1 MYPNYDT
8 VTGNPQGLLYYQLG
22 TEAYDKLPAILNS
35 NFNEG
40 LTSAEIES
48 EALVNS
54 ILNDE
59 YIAADEFGGDR
70 RSLSAAGL
78 DQDFLGNN
86 LLRRSLGF
94 LSSED
99 NMDLEDFAEGTTGNT
114 KNNFLKVMRG
124 KTDEVLKGLKDKE
137 KDGDFELYSYFAPV
151 FDEESGEYRLKEV
164 VGTKEALAKV
174 ELAGTSVINSYG
186 PKKFTGNAFASFTKG
201 FADGIHGVYTS
212 ILAAGASATDLV
224 QSAKGEDTYGT
235 LNALHDYRSLEQ
247 RMDTM
252 YGSTTIKE
260 DQGAFDNLEGFGR
273 ALGNGI
279 SSTYGYAMVGVPL
292 TAALAIGGVPAGI
305 ATGIGAAAAG
315 LILNGGEAYQA
326 AKEAGLSD
334 RDSAAVMMVVGTL
347 NTVLERAFG
356 SNKLINWLV
365 RGKSGETA
373 AKAVVNMVGGDISK
387 LSNRGIR
394 NQVLNNLVNMVD
406 RVTANTG
413 FIGTAF
419 EEGAEEFMQNQIK
432 SSIEVLYDNF
442 VAPPDVEVGQGRF
455 GTELFTKESMKS
467 ALEEGA
473 IGAIIGAFGGFVHS
487 KTKEDSSIV
496 PYIASGE
503 YESLLAGMNAA
514 LQKGAITQEQYD
526 GIKQRADALK
536 NIYDT
541 DRNLFA
547 QVAQYSDKDQMEISE
562 GLLKNLRDQDEYI
575 QNTQNGEQDNYQQF
589 VNLLKNSSQ
598 IVTTKGRTAQ
608 INTADRFERELRNAG
623 RKQEADIIR
632 NSRKDAENKIDR
644 ILPKPKKF
652 NSEEERR
659 AWLQARQGIQ
669 QTVYELNADRQI
681 GRLRRT
687 KLTGELN
694 SILAANEELNN
705 AVNEHFSNERYVS
718 TLTEKYNAI
727 RNASTNE
734 ELSNAVKDAEDFI
747 RKSSVAFELN
757 NPQITNIRDYSTKR
771 FQRDFL
777 NIQEIASAKMLRDL
791 TLDKSKSKGIV
802 DALVEQEK
810 QRSALLNIQKQ
821 IEEANK
827 KTKSIKDYYD
837 SDEYKTF
844 LDATINDENASQE
857 DKNLFQRAKDGET
870 AAQIEIAE
878 RQRKQLVDEIN
889 SIPISDKAG
898 REEIRNRI
906 DDKNAEIRYLQDKK
920 RREDIEFDRQAF
932 KRDENLEKLIEEKEI
947 KDNAG
952 NAFKISYAYRSEA
965 NGLRVQVTPVKKDG
979 SAVIHD
985 IDGERLHD
993 YTIEVD
999 GKEQTLA
1006 EYLTKVDSTL
1016 QAPSGQ
1022 IDLTGNSE
1030 TEYETTTGGV
1040 GNQISSVDEDAFSNN
1055 IRLAAGEKFNR
1066 IINSPSTDV
1075 SKMPIVFTISENI
1088 DSQPGYPEQK
1098 KAKQKY
1104 LEMLNSNDPVASFEN
1119 MPDEEKQH
1127 FIKYLPIQGV
1137 ITYRGY
1143 KNIVYTFDNASKEKE
1158 LLILSLLRNDGKVEL
1173 ATGHVTRT
1181 PGYLN
1186 YQRQTSNTL
1195 TNGLGLRLNKDG
1207 RYVFPNGAP
1216 FIIGIAD
1223 ATNAVHYFNPSENSE
1238 YLLVANATGTPGA
1251 PYLIIPGEYQLTGE
1265 EGYVARLNPSKI
1277 PLDIATVIA
1286 RIFSD
1291 ISLKR
1296 IRLSDAIPDN
1306 NSYGIKPSESGYLT
1320 YGQFLNNLIYFG
1332 ENTKDS
1338 KREPDKIL
1346 YIDYSNNG
1354 VIRYG
1359 RRQEALDPNDDASIA
1374 KFADWMSK
1382 NKNFSLSRA
1391 NLNNDASIEHG
1402 FTIKSGDTTITFKT
1416 GEKYLNAIVNNN
1428 FLHTDLDIKQGLISK
1443 SYLVINKIPA
1453 TTPSTLTEDNVNTDP
1468 VQTDSKVE
1476 ELPKEIDL
1484 TASQLTTERLQSLPD
1499 GTVIVAKVPGGQKHA
1514 NTVGLIKK
1522 GNKLVTVDNKE
1533 AIYINDEN
1541 IDRKVRETL
1550 VKEYNKKIDA
1560 IVAYENDHPE
1570 SMQTAKEDGS
1580 TVTVS
1585 SIGLKIST
1593 MKFEGRGPNAAY
1605 VDDPDYYKKVKKVKL
1620 VYPAKVKPSVE
1631 SKQKPTKAKI
1641 TTVTNNGF
1649 TLSMQN
1655 PFATL
1660 EPTEEVKRLSA
1671 LYDKLLENLSKAPS
1685 KEIYISNIEMLAKN
1699 PINLGFATAD
1709 EIRELMEYVLPD
1721 GNSVYNILKNFGKVV
1736 QIKKQDNF
1744 TAPSKTTTS
1753 TKKQETAK
1761 TELTSVDQVTLE
1773 TSPFK
1778 LGPIST
1784 DPQAYAALIDRYRN
1798 EYDQLDNDGMRALLG
1813 EFNALISDVLPE
1825 YEIFMDIRKHTL
1837 RLRKRKTP
1845 ITPKA
1850 TETTEVPQE
1859 TTPAA
1864 TSSESAITV
1873 DETSVNAPMTTEELI
1888 KAAGVTPEET
1898 GMSRRKPKG
1907 KFGSFNKKSSVPMQV
1922 TDNGKRTSDLEK
1934 ELKVYR
1940 GMLNKVSGGNVKF
1953 VDHLIRIIGESGR
1966 PGWAWS
1972 IMNEDGITLYEQPAE
1987 GAIYHEAF
1995 HRVSLLL
2002 LSNENRNKLYK
2013 TARKEYSLYNRSDNE
2028 VEEFLAERFRE
2039 YVLDSNIK
2047 PKGFIG
2053 RLLSN
2058 MKNFIISFLRLNRAK
2073 VDNIDGF
2080 FKSIRDGRYKYAT
2093 VNKAALT
2100 SFNQR
2105 YANADAPLTVNGV
2118 TLHKIYNSA
2127 LLGNIVNALTSM
2139 TLDINGIQRINDLER
2154 GLSFNEVMENLI
2166 ELRDKYLSASENPA
2180 FDEITKANY
2189 KSKVE
2194 LYDEIINNFNTV
2206 FRPLIDTKL
2215 QGYNIRKI
2223 ENDLDDKD
2231 DLNSLVND
2239 EIRSAYE
2246 FSVKDNAQ
2254 ADIRVMFLTLK
2265 NSDQYDPETF
2275 LPSYVNPD
2283 IAWYNTF
2290 SAVHNAHSI
2299 DEMLEILLKKADE
2312 TSTIRQA
2319 KGESSTIN
2327 MYSELYDI
2335 LTRTDEDGNQDEML
2349 KTRFWNTF
2357 KKHRNN
2363 FLNAYFSHDV
2373 NEKNKAMDS
2382 YTIQFG
2388 DADVNK
2394 RSIRLERNW
2403 SSLFGVNGTFSDKRT
2418 LQAAIDDFKALAT
2431 KSRTRDFLRS
2441 NYTDNAMELVRI
2453 LNSIDIAVDLD
2464 TIGILLNKYYFD
2476 SNLNKA
2482 LKSLLN
2488 GVPKTGRKD
2497 PVGLAQFFGEK
2508 GILQQLVNDE
2518 IDDVAEKALDLLSTE
2533 KSTIELARAY
2543 VDANPTAE
2551 DDSVLGPDGNLV
2563 YAYSENNTITSMFEE
2578 WLKDDDFFNQL
2589 NGVTYNRSS
2598 LWLAQM
2604 KDPKVRENVHV
2615 DTMLSLI
2622 DLDDADAGR
2631 GYLDIAANED
2641 LILKFNAVLND
2652 KLPLPTLA
2660 NKRTFY
2666 FITGLKRLEVHI
2678 QNGRLNKEVIDVFV
2692 NYAINEY
2699 LTIQEAIKAKNNFLS
2714 RVGVSED
2721 RWNGMSKA
2729 EQEALMKEKNTN
2741 YKDLVENYHYVMK
2754 GGMKL
2759 IGNGYNFRYFSSLQ
2773 NKLSKP
2779 DFFDPNNQKL
2789 RNIISDALNQQVN
2802 NTIKLFI
2809 NQKIIVGNDKYDD
2822 SELIKEESNNSINT
2836 KIITRNRLL
2845 PNSIIK
2851 SKSTE
2856 RIDLAEAIA
2865 DYAINSAISTYEFE
2879 KLVSG
2884 DVAYY
2889 KGGRTY
2895 QAMLDD
2901 RVKRYSALTSTK
2913 SILREDWPKDYL
2925 DFNTHKYRTSIF
2937 SSNIVVSK
2945 VMYDE
2950 MMSKYVGTDDNH
2962 GLLWK
2967 QFEMFRQNHIGRFDG
2982 MSDEE
2987 LKQEVLKEADKR
2999 LSGYLETDQT
3009 DAQVLI
3015 SPKMF
3020 RKLAIMNGEWNQ
3032 EKEEAYNLMESD
3044 EPLTLEQELQA
3055 YTVVMQPL
3063 KYIHFGY
3070 DFLNG
3075 LQIPIYDKM
3084 SLSTVFKRVA
3094 KGRDLQKVY
3103 DFMAEND
3110 VDMVKFDTAVKSGL
3124 RQKGTFYIDGKPN
3137 EALNDIPVYEQ
3148 SFKYLGKQL
3157 VTDPHHVS
3165 RISMGT
3171 QMVKIGVAGVED
3183 EAIYDH
3189 NGTKYT
3195 GAQLISDYV
3204 NAIGR
3209 LSDIGKSRVFE
3220 EFGISEVIENGKS
3233 YLTLDKDKFVQMLK
3247 QDAISSNLP
3256 FNLIDVLKTIENN
3269 EGNKEYY
3276 IELSGIPA
3284 LAWIQSRIISM
3295 IKKETIDVN
3304 TPGGA
3309 LIQMSNFAYKDSF
3322 VEVDASKYEYKFN
3335 KELRFKDK
3343 DNRLEAIVSI
3353 NLFKDVLP
3361 KDYLIQQARKN
3372 NTTYFEEARKFILS
3386 NPDLASLSYRI
3397 PTQGMNSTL
3406 PITVVDVLPSNVGD
3420 TIVLPAELTKLTG
3433 ADFDVDKMYI
3443 ARYNYDVVGG
3453 ELVKVEFIDDVEEVT
3468 EDGEVITLS
3477 EEDYLRKVYNYNYRY
3492 FDTDF
3497 YKQAKVE
3504 IPRVLSSVV
3513 AMINR
3518 NGGFTDESLEIL
3530 RSLRQKYSMFIGQRK
3545 FDSIINDTNLEP
3557 TKRVVKLAS
3566 NFRLEDRK
3574 KTFEEFYE
3582 ENKGKTKWE
3591 LNDSR
3596 QIENKL
3602 LDIFQVILTSDN
3614 HYMDATVPLDF
3625 ATDALKSAVKV
3636 VDSFSNLNKDY
3647 ADTEP
3652 LFPLYQE
3659 SVKTQNIGAD
3669 KGIGPMALINTFRV
3683 IMQIAKLNLDRG
3695 IKLRFKRGKTEIKRN
3710 LVALLPNINNLYD
3723 KFDANGVSIMDWTS
3737 ALINAH
3743 VDAAKDSYI
3752 TRLNVNSYTYD
3763 VVGFLTSAGVGIN
3776 QFYFLPQPIL
3786 KEIADEAMRRQSS
3799 KMGIS
3804 KKERMQLDWRDG
3816 IVSKYIKQ
3824 AKLGKDFFED
3834 LDEGSLTIEWR
3845 GENYFAQ
3852 DLVLN
3857 EEWLVEQLSNHYNR
3871 TMDSNWYRN
3880 QVIIFEYFRDIQD
3893 YSKALSNLVLAS
3905 RVDTGKMGKNEAEL
3919 ILSLH
3924 SVERIM
3930 EDKHFLNVDD
3940 VYNKTFLS
3948 KKLNNSSGLLFD
3960 LLKNEML
3967 EFTTGFRNMVDLFG
3981 RLSNTYYDRNTRNI
3995 NQYMSELKFAM
4006 QAEFFNEY
4014 CKQNNISLRELFY
4027 GDNTIVDRVN
4037 KVRNQALSGT
4047 KYIDLADNMLLKM
4060 LIPSVNREG
4069 APKRF
4074 ETVLKLRD
4082 TDAKNSYTYAWRD
4095 LLEHRNK
4102 EIRDIARDL
4111 IIYSF
4116 YTSGGRG
4123 TGIYAT
4129 LDLVPYEVLGN
4140 MSYNKDGID
4149 YTYNQFLKELMLK
4162 ANLNMLDYNKYID
4175 YAFRAS
4181 MRNRDIVQEP
4191 VTRNKSYIVERQE
4204 NAEGKT
4210 IYMTVENDKYTTTD
4224 DTPVPFLQLDGDLYK
4239 LIGFKGGD
4247 PLYALTYHVNYRD
4260 RGFTINEGTDSTF
4273 INDSSDYT
4281 DLHEPFSK
4289 KFVNDEPVSLLS
4301 NTFDNTELNKVEDS
4315 DNVDTSDKNITN
4327 DGNIIQKTSEISKV
4341 GYKKGLPQKTPDI
4354 DYVFTENAEVYT
4366 YVHNLR
4372 DEYNFPN
4379 PNNPKINVSDV
4390 NGTNQAGIR
4399 TDKSGN
4405 ITPNAYGIVV
4415 KKYQQNSDGKFVA
4428 REGQFQDTN
4437 EDFEM
4442 FTRLNEDMF
4451 SKLAASSNRRIVFPS
4466 QMALGKAA
4474 LPLRFAEWLQFELQ
4488 IRFNVEST
4496 IERNIN
4502 SNYDGYG
4509 LRITD
4514 ARTTNVEFLEA
4525 SNQYGTTN
4533 AELLDELANKG
4544 KERKNECK

>member
-151 FDEESGEYRLKEV
+151 FDEETGEYRLKEV

-186 PKKFTGNAFASFTKG
+186 PKKFTGNAFASFVKG
-201 FADGIHGVYTS
+201 FADGLHGVYPS
-212 ILAAGASATDLV
+212 ILAAGASVTDLV
-224 QSAKGEDTYGT
+224 QSARGEDTYGT
-235 LNALHDYRSLEQ
+235 LNALHDYRSMEQ

-252 YGSTTIKE
+252 YGGTTVKE
-260 DQGAFDNLEGFGR
+260 DQGAFDNLESFGR
-273 ALGNGI
+273 ALGNGLGT
-279 SSTYGYAMVGVPL
+279 TYGYAIVGAPISAPL
-292 TAALAIGGVPAGI
+292 IVGGVPIGVAV
-305 ATGIGAAAAG
+305 GIGASAAG

-347 NTVLERAFG
+347 NTILERAFG

-442 VAPPDVEVGQGRF
+442 IAPPDVEVGQGKF

-473 IGAIIGAFGGFVHS
+473 IGAIVGAFGGFVHS

-526 GIKQRADALK
+526 GIKQRADDLK
-536 NIYDT
+536 HIYDT

-810 QRSALLNIQKQ
+810 QRSALLKIQEQ
-821 IEEANK
+821 IDEANRRVK
-827 KTKSIKDYYD
+827 RFKDYYD
-837 SDEYKTF
+837 SDDYKTF

-857 DKNLFQRAKDGET
+857 DKDLYQRARDGET

-878 RQRKQLVDEIN
+878 RQKKQLVNDLN
-889 SIPISDKAG
+889 ATPLSDKAG
-898 REEIRNRI
+898 RDELKTSIA
-906 DDKNAEIRYLQDKK
+906 DKDAEIQYLQDKK
-920 RREDIEFDRQAF
+920 QQEDIQYERQTF
-932 KRDENLEKLIEEKEI
+932 KPTNLKVDGEVT
-947 KDNAG
+947 DNAG
-952 NAFKISYAYRSEA
+952 NAFTVGNVERSEA
-965 NGLRVQVTPVKKDG
+965 NGFRVTLTPVNP
-979 SAVIHD
+979 SSTVSVQT
-985 IDGERLHD
+985 IDGQNLFN
-993 YTIEVD
+993 YNITVD
-999 GKEQTLA
+999 GNEQTLA
-1006 EYLTKVDSTL
+1006 EYFTKQEEIL
-1016 QAPSGQ
+1016 NNQAAQ
-1022 IDLTGNSE
+1022 IDLNDDSE
-1030 TEYETTTGGV
+1030 TEYEPTESRAQTKTPSPEGTV
-1040 GNQISSVDEDAFSNN
+1040 SDSV
-1055 IRLAAGEKFNR
+1055 RLVANEKFSK
-1066 IINSPSTDV
+1066 IINTPSTDV
-1075 SKMPIVFTISENI
+1075 SKMPIVLSISENI
-1088 DSQPGYPEQK
+1088 EEQPGYPLQK
-1098 KAKQKY
+1098 AAKKRY
-1104 LEMLNSNDPVASFEN
+1104 LDMLNSSDPIAAFDA
-1119 MPDEEKQH
+1119 MPDKEKSE
-1127 FIKYLPIQGV
+1127 FIKYLPIQGL
-1137 ITYRGY
+1137 ITYKGY
-1143 KNIVYTFDNASKEKE
+1143 KNIVYTFDNNSKQKE
-1158 LLILSLLRNDGKVEL
+1158 LLIISLLRNNGRLEL
-1173 ATGHVTRT
+1173 RPGSVTRT
-1181 PGYLN
+1181 PGYVN
-1186 YQRQTSNTL
+1186 YQRDTSNTL
-1195 TNGLGLRLNKDG
+1195 TKGLELRLNKDG

-1216 FIIGIAD
+1216 FMIGIAD
-1223 ATNAVHYFNPSENSE
+1223 ATNTIHYFNPSENSE
-1238 YLLVANATGTPGA
+1238 YLLVANANGTPGS
-1251 PYLIIPGEYQLTGE
+1251 PYLIIPSEYQLTGE
-1265 EGYVARLNPSKI
+1265 EGYTAKLNPSKI

-1291 ISLKR
+1291 ISLKK
-1296 IRLSDAIPDN
+1296 IRLTDAIPDN
-1306 NSYGIKPSESGYLT
+1306 NSYGIKPEETGYLT
-1320 YGQFLNNLIYFG
+1320 YGQLLNHLIYFG
-1332 ENTKDS
+1332 ENTINNR
-1338 KREPDKIL
+1338 REPNKAL

-1354 VIRYG
+1354 IVRYG
-1359 RRQEALDPNDDASIA
+1359 AQHEALDPNDEASIA
-1374 KFADWMSK
+1374 KFADWMGK

-1391 NLNNDASIEHG
+1391 NLNNDASVEHG

-1453 TTPSTLTEDNVNTDP
+1453 TTPSTLTEDNVNTDA
-1468 VQTDSKVE
+1468 VKTDSKTE

-1484 TASQLTTERLQSLPD
+1484 TASQLTAERLQSLPD

-1533 AIYINDEN
+1533 AVYINDEN
-1541 IDRKVRETL
+1541 VDRKVRETL

-1570 SMQTAKEDGS
+1570 SMQTSKEDGA

-1585 SIGLKIST
+1585 SMGLKIST
-1593 MKFEGRGPNAAY
+1593 MKFEGKGPNAAY

-1631 SKQKPTKAKI
+1631 SKQKPAKAKT

-1685 KEIYISNIEMLAKN
+1685 KEIYISNIETLAKN
-1699 PINLGFATAD
+1699 PVNLSFATAD

-1721 GNSVYNILKNFGKVV
+1721 GNSVYNVLKNFGKVV
-1736 QIKKQDNF
+1736 QIKKQNNF
-1744 TAPSKTTTS
+1744 TAPSKTTTA

-1837 RLRKRKTP
+1837 RLRKRKKP
-1845 ITPKA
+1845 DTPKTVET
-1850 TETTEVPQE
+1850 TETTQE
-1859 TTPAA
+1859 PTPAA
-1864 TSSESAITV
+1864 TSSESAVTV
-1873 DETSVNAPMTTEELI
+1873 TETAVNTPMTTEELI
-1888 KAAGVTPEET
+1888 RAAGVTPEET
-1898 GMSRRKPKG
+1898 GMSRRKPTG

-1934 ELKVYR
+1934 ELKIYR
-1940 GMLNKVSGGNVKF
+1940 GMLNKVSGGNIKF

-2002 LSNENRNKLYK
+2002 LSNENRSKLYK

-2039 YVLDSNIK
+2039 YILDSNIK

-2080 FKSIRDGRYKYAT
+2080 FKSIRNGRYKYTT

-2100 SFNQR
+2100 AFNQR

-2154 GLSFNEVMENLI
+2154 GLSFNGVIENLI

-2283 IAWYNTF
+2283 VAWYNTF

-2394 RSIRLERNW
+2394 RSTRLERNW

-2518 IDDVAEKALDLLSTE
+2518 IDDVADKALDLLSTE

-2729 EQEALMKEKNTN
+2729 EQEALLKEKNTN

-2773 NKLSKP
+2773 GKLSKP
-2779 DFFDPNNQKL
+2779 DFFDPNNQEL

-2950 MMSKYVGTDDNH
+2950 MMAKYVGTDENH

-3015 SPKMF
+3015 SPRMF

-3032 EKEEAYNLMESD
+3032 EKEEAYELMESD

-3256 FNLIDVLKTIENN
+3256 FNLIDVLKTVENN

-3453 ELVKVEFIDDVEEVT
+3453 ELVKVEFVDDVEEVT

-3683 IMQIAKLNLDRG
+3683 IMQIAKLNLDKG

-3834 LDEGSLTIEWR
+3834 LDKGSLTIEWR

-3948 KKLNNSSGLLFD
+3948 KKLKNSSGLLFD

-4140 MSYNKDGID
+4140 MSYNRDGID
-4149 YTYNQFLKELMLK
+4149 YTYNQFLKELMLR
-4162 ANLNMLDYNKYID
+4162 ANLNMLDYDKYID

-4210 IYMTVENDKYTTTD
+4210 IYMTVEKDKYTTTD

-4289 KFVNDEPVSLLS
+4289 KFVNDDPINLLS

-4315 DNVDTSDKNITN
+4315 DNVDNTDKDAIPATTTSLTQETVETTEQSTSDFLNVANKY
-4327 DGNIIQKTSEISKV
+4327 GNTDETLL
-4341 GYKKGLPQKTPDI
+4341 GELTKKG
-4354 DYVFTENAEVYT
+4354 
-4366 YVHNLR
+4366 
-4372 DEYNFPN
+4372 
-4379 PNNPKINVSDV
+4379 
-4390 NGTNQAGIR
+4390 
-4399 TDKSGN
+4399 
-4405 ITPNAYGIVV
+4405 
-4415 KKYQQNSDGKFVA
+4415 QQ
-4428 REGQFQDTN
+4428 
-4437 EDFEM
+4437 
-4442 FTRLNEDMF
+4442 
-4451 SKLAASSNRRIVFPS
+4451 
-4466 QMALGKAA
+4466 
-4474 LPLRFAEWLQFELQ
+4474 
-4488 IRFNVEST
+4488 
-4496 IERNIN
+4496 
-4502 SNYDGYG
+4502 
-4509 LRITD
+4509 
-4514 ARTTNVEFLEA
+4514 
-4525 SNQYGTTN
+4525 
-4533 AELLDELANKG
+4533 
-4544 KERKNECK
+4544 RKNECK

>member
-22 TEAYDKLPAILNS
+22 TEAYEKLPAVLNS

-54 ILNDE
+54 LLNDE
-59 YIAADEFGGDR
+59 YIAADELGGDR

-78 DQDFLGNN
+78 DQDFLGNS

-99 NMDLEDFAEGTTGNT
+99 NMDIEDFAEGTTGNT

-124 KTDEVLKGLKDKE
+124 RTDEVLKSLKEKE
-137 KDGDFELYSYFAPV
+137 KDGDFEVYSYFAPV

-186 PKKFTGNAFASFTKG
+186 PKKFTGNTFSSFTKG
-201 FADGIHGVYTS
+201 FADGFHGIYTS
-212 ILAAGASATDLV
+212 LLGTAAAIGDIT
-224 QSAKGEDTYGT
+224 QSISGSDTYGT
-235 LNALHDYRSLEQ
+235 LNALYDYRAMEQ
-247 RMDTM
+247 KMDTM
-252 YGSTTIKE
+252 YGNTTILE
-260 DQGAFDNLEGFGR
+260 DQGAFDNFEGFGR

-279 SSTYGYAMVGVPL
+279 ASLVGYRVAGLPL
-292 TAALAIGGVPAGI
+292 TRAASLLGGTARTSSLIGSAG
-305 ATGIGAAAAG
+305 AG

-326 AKEAGLSD
+326 AKEAGLND
-334 RDSAAVMMVVGTL
+334 RDSAAIMLVTGAL
-347 NTVLERAFG
+347 NTLVEQKLG
-356 SNKLINWLV
+356 SNVLMKWLAN
-365 RGKSGETA
+365 GKSAETA
-373 AKAVVNMVGGDISK
+373 ARAITNMVGGDISK

-413 FIGTAF
+413 FVGTAL
-419 EEGAEEFMQNQIK
+419 EEGVEEFIQNQVK

-442 VAPPDVEVGQGRF
+442 VAPADVQVGDGRF
-455 GTELFTKESMKS
+455 GTEMFTKESMKS

-487 KTKEDSSIV
+487 RTKEDSSII

-526 GIKQRADALK
+526 GVKQRADALK
-536 NIYDT
+536 QIYDT
-541 DRNLFA
+541 DKNLFA
-547 QVAQYSDKDQMEISE
+547 QVTQYADKDQMEISE
-562 GLLKNLRDQDEYI
+562 GLLKNLRNQDEYI
-575 QNTQNGEQDNYQQF
+575 QNTQNGEQDNYKQF
-589 VNLLKNSSQ
+589 VDLLKNSSQ
-598 IVTTKGRTAQ
+598 VVATNGRVAQ

-623 RKQEADIIR
+623 RNQEADIIR
-632 NSRKDAENKIDR
+632 SSRRDADSKIDR
-644 ILPKPKKF
+644 ILPRPKKF
-652 NSEEERR
+652 NSDEEKR

-669 QTVYELNADRQI
+669 QTIYELNADRQI
-681 GRLRRT
+681 GKLRRN
-687 KLTGELN
+687 KLNGELN
-694 SILAANEELNN
+694 SMLTNNDELTA
-705 AVNEHFSNERYVS
+705 AVNEQFTN
-718 TLTEKYNAI
+718 EKYIAELTNKYDAI

-734 ELSNAVKDAEDFI
+734 ELTNAVKDAENFV

-757 NPQITNIRDYSTKR
+757 NPQVIGIKDYATKR
-771 FQRDFL
+771 FQRDYL
-777 NIQEIASAKMLRDL
+777 NIQEVANAKILRDL
-791 TLDKSKSKGIV
+791 TLDKTKSKSIL
-802 DALVEQEK
+802 DNLVEQEK
-810 QRSALLNIQKQ
+810 QRSALLKIQEQ
-821 IEEANK
+821 IEEANRRVK
-827 KTKSIKDYYD
+827 RFKDYYN

-844 LDATINDENASQE
+844 LDTTINDENASQE
-857 DKNLFQRAKDGET
+857 DKALFQRAKDGET
-870 AAQIEIAE
+870 AAQIEIAK
-878 RQRKQLVDEIN
+878 RQKKQLLNDLNATPV
-889 SIPISDKAG
+889 SDRAG
-898 REEIRNRI
+898 RDELKANLA
-906 DDKNAEIRYLQDKK
+906 DKDAEIEYLQNKK
-920 RREDIEFDRQAF
+920 QQEDIEYERQAF
-932 KRDENLEKLIEEKEI
+932 KPTDLNIKEEVT
-947 KDNAG
+947 DGAG
-952 NAFKISYAYRSEA
+952 NAYTVGNVERSEA
-965 NGLRVQVTPVKKDG
+965 NGFRVTLTPVKPSDTV
-979 SAVIHD
+979 SVH
-985 IDGERLHD
+985 
-993 YTIEVD
+993 TVD
-999 GKEQTLA
+999 GQNLFNYNITVDGNEQTLA
-1006 EYLTKVDSTL
+1006 EYFTKQEEIL
-1016 QAPSGQ
+1016 NNQANQ
-1022 IDLTGNSE
+1022 IDLNGNSE
-1030 TEYETTTGGV
+1030 TEYEPTESRAQTKTPSAPKEV
-1040 GNQISSVDEDAFSNN
+1040 SDSV
-1055 IRLAAGEKFNR
+1055 RLVANEKFNK
-1066 IINSPSTDV
+1066 IINTPSTDV
-1075 SKMPIVFTISENI
+1075 SKMPIVLSISENI
-1088 DSQPGYPEQK
+1088 EEQPGYPLQK
-1098 KAKQKY
+1098 AAKKRY
-1104 LEMLNSNDPVASFEN
+1104 LDMLNSSDPIAAFDAMSDKDKSE
-1119 MPDEEKQH
+1119 
-1127 FIKYLPIQGV
+1127 FIKYLPIQGL
-1137 ITYRGY
+1137 ITYKGY
-1143 KNIVYTFDNASKEKE
+1143 KNIVYTFDNNSKQKE
-1158 LLILSLLRNDGKVEL
+1158 LLIISLLRNNGRIEL
-1173 ATGHVTRT
+1173 RPGSVTRT
-1181 PGYLN
+1181 PGYIN
-1186 YQRQTSNTL
+1186 YQPNTSNTL
-1195 TNGLGLRLNKDG
+1195 TKGLGLRLNKDG
-1207 RYVFPNGAP
+1207 RYVFPNGTP
-1216 FIIGIAD
+1216 FMIGIAD
-1223 ATNAVHYFNPSENSE
+1223 ATNAIHYFNPSENSE
-1238 YLLVANATGTPGA
+1238 YLLVANANGTPGS

-1265 EGYVARLNPSKI
+1265 EGYTAKLNPSKI
-1277 PLDIATVIA
+1277 PLDIATTIA

-1291 ISLKR
+1291 ISLKK
-1296 IRLSDAIPDN
+1296 IRLTDAIPDN
-1306 NSYGIKPSESGYLT
+1306 NSYGIKPEESGYLT
-1320 YGQFLNNLIYFG
+1320 YGQLLNHLIYFG
-1332 ENTKDS
+1332 ENTIDN
-1338 KREPDKIL
+1338 KREPNKAL

-1354 VIRYG
+1354 IVRYG
-1359 RRQEALDPNDDASIA
+1359 AQHEALDPNDESSIA
-1374 KFADWMSK
+1374 KFADWISK

-1402 FTIKSGDTTITFKT
+1402 FTIKSGNTKITFKT
-1416 GEKYLNAIVNNN
+1416 GSKYLNAIVDNN

-1443 SYLVINKIPA
+1443 SYLVINNIP
-1453 TTPSTLTEDNVNTDP
+1453 TTQPSTLTEDNVNTDA
-1468 VQTDSKVE
+1468 VKTSEESE
-1476 ELPKEIDL
+1476 ELPKELDL
-1484 TASQLTTERLQSLPD
+1484 TATQLTADRLKSLPD
-1499 GTVIVAKVPGGQKHA
+1499 GTTIVARVPGGQKHA
-1514 NTVGLIKK
+1514 NAVGLIKK
-1522 GNKLVTVDNKE
+1522 GNKLVTVDNRE
-1533 AIYINDEN
+1533 VVDINDDN
-1541 IDRKVRETL
+1541 VDRKIREIL
-1550 VKEYNKKIDA
+1550 IKEYNKKIDA
-1560 IVAYENDHPE
+1560 VVAYENDHPE
-1570 SMQTAKEDGS
+1570 AMPTEKEGKS
-1580 TVTVS
+1580 TVSVS

-1593 MKFEGRGPNAAY
+1593 KKFEGRGPNAAY

-1620 VYPAKVKPSVE
+1620 VYPTTVKPTAE
-1631 SKQKPTKAKI
+1631 SKRKPVTKPKE
-1641 TTVTNNGF
+1641 TPVTNALGVS
-1649 TLSMQN
+1649 TQN
-1655 PFATL
+1655 PFAVL
-1660 EPTEEVKRLSA
+1660 EQTDEVKRLSA
-1671 LYDKLLENLSKAPS
+1671 LYDRLLQDLVKAPS
-1685 KEIYISNIEMLAKN
+1685 KELYISNVEVLAKN
-1699 PINLGFATAD
+1699 PVNLSFATAN
-1709 EIRELMEYVLPD
+1709 EIRELMEYVFPD
-1721 GNSVYNILKNFGKVV
+1721 GVSVYNILKNYGKVV
-1736 QIKKQDNF
+1736 PVKKQNNY

-1753 TKKQETAK
+1753 TDKKPK
-1761 TELTSVDQVTLE
+1761 TELTSVDQVTVE

-1778 LGPIST
+1778 LGPVSSN
-1784 DPQAYAALIDRYRN
+1784 PQVYVQLLDRYRN
-1798 EYDQLDNDGMRALLG
+1798 EQDQMDDEDMRSLLS
-1813 EFNALISDVLPE
+1813 EFNALITDVLPE
-1825 YEIFMDIRKHTL
+1825 YEIYMDIRKHTL
-1837 RLRKRKTP
+1837 KLRKSKNKP
-1845 ITPKA
+1845 TPKSEP
-1850 TETTEVPQE
+1850 TTIVVPPVEETPSVTNVTG
-1859 TTPAA
+1859 TT
-1864 TSSESAITV
+1864 
-1873 DETSVNAPMTTEELI
+1873 VNAPMTTEELI
-1888 KAAGVTPEET
+1888 RAAGVTPEET
-1898 GMSRRKPKG
+1898 GMTRRKPKG

-1922 TDNGKRTSDLEK
+1922 TDNGKRTSDLNK
-1934 ELKVYR
+1934 ELKVFR
-1940 GMLNKVSGGNVKF
+1940 SMLNKVSGGNIKF
-1953 VDHLIRIIGESGR
+1953 VDHLIKIIGESGR

-1972 IMNEDGITLYEQPAE
+1972 IMNEDGITLYERPAE

-2002 LSNENRNKLYK
+2002 LSNENREKLYR

-2039 YVLDSNIK
+2039 YVLNDNTK
-2047 PKGFIG
+2047 PKGFVG
-2053 RLLSN
+2053 RILSN
-2058 MKNFIISFLRLNRAK
+2058 IKNFIRSFLHLNKAK

-2080 FKSIRDGRYKYAT
+2080 FKSIRDGRYKYST
-2093 VNKAALT
+2093 INKAALT
-2100 SFNQR
+2100 TFNQR

-2127 LLGNIVNALTSM
+2127 LLGNVVNALTSM
-2139 TLDINGIQRINDLER
+2139 TLDFNGIQRINDLER
-2154 GLSFNEVMENLI
+2154 GLSFNEVVNNLI
-2166 ELRDKYLSASENPA
+2166 DLRDKYLAASENPA

-2194 LYDEIINNFNTV
+2194 MYDEIINNFNTV
-2206 FRPLIDTKL
+2206 FKPLIDTKL

-2223 ENDLDDKD
+2223 ENELDDKD
-2231 DLNSLVND
+2231 DLDSLVND

-2265 NSDQYDPETF
+2265 NSDQYDPDTF

-2283 IAWYNTF
+2283 VAWYNTF
-2290 SAVHNAHSI
+2290 SAVHNAKSI

-2319 KGESSTIN
+2319 KGESGTIN
-2327 MYSELYDI
+2327 MYSELYNI
-2335 LTRTDEDGNQDEML
+2335 LTQTDEDGNQDEML

-2363 FLNAYFSHDV
+2363 FINAYYSQDV
-2373 NEKNKAMDS
+2373 NDKGRSINGYS
-2382 YTIQFG
+2382 VRFG
-2388 DADVNK
+2388 DADINK
-2394 RSIRLERNW
+2394 RSTRLERNW
-2403 SSLFGVNGTFSDKRT
+2403 SSMFGVNGTFSNKST
-2418 LQAAIDDFKALAT
+2418 LQSAIDDFKALAA

-2482 LKSLLN
+2482 LKFLLN
-2488 GVPKTGRKD
+2488 GTPKTGRKD
-2497 PVGLAQFFGEK
+2497 PVGLSQFFGEK
-2508 GILQQLVNDE
+2508 GILQQLV
-2518 IDDVAEKALDLLSTE
+2518 DDSVDNVTEKALELLSTE

-2578 WLKDDDFFNQL
+2578 WLKDDDFFNQV
-2589 NGVTYNRSS
+2589 NGVTYNKSS

-2604 KDPKVRENVHV
+2604 KDPKVRENLHV

-2622 DLDDADAGR
+2622 DLDDYDTGR
-2631 GYLDIAANED
+2631 GYLSIASNED
-2641 LILKFNAVLND
+2641 LILKFNAVLDN

-2660 NKRTFY
+2660 NKKTFY

-2678 QNGRLNKEVIDVFV
+2678 QNGRLNEEVIDAFV

-2699 LTIQEAIKAKNNFLS
+2699 TTIQEAIKAKNKFLS
-2714 RVGVSED
+2714 RVGVSEAE
-2721 RWNGMSKA
+2721 WNGMSKS
-2729 EQEALMKEKNTN
+2729 EQDALLKEKGTN
-2741 YKDLVENYHYVMK
+2741 YKDLVENYHYVVK
-2754 GGMKL
+2754 GNMKL
-2759 IGNGYNFRYFSSLQ
+2759 IGNGYNFRYFNSLQ
-2773 NKLSKP
+2773 NKLSDP
-2779 DFFDPNNQKL
+2779 DFFVPTNKAL
-2789 RNIISDALNQQVN
+2789 RNAISDALNQQVN

-2809 NQKIIVGNDKYDD
+2809 NQKLIAGNDKYED
-2822 SELIKEESNNSINT
+2822 SELIKEEGSNSINT
-2836 KIITRNRLL
+2836 KIITRNILL

-2865 DYAINSAISTYEFE
+2865 DYAINSAISVYEFE

-2913 SILREDWPKDYL
+2913 SVLREEWPKDYL
-2925 DFNTHKYRTSIF
+2925 DFDTHKYRTSIF

-2967 QFEMFRQNHIGRFDG
+2967 QFEMFRQNHVGRFDG

-2987 LKQEVLKEADKR
+2987 LKQEVVKEADRR

-3015 SPKMF
+3015 SPRMF

-3103 DFMAEND
+3103 DFMADND

-3137 EALNDIPVYEQ
+3137 EALNDTPIYEQ

-3165 RISMGT
+3165 RIAMGT
-3171 QMVKIGVAGVED
+3171 QVVKIAVAGVED
-3183 EAIYDH
+3183 NSIYER
-3189 NGTKYT
+3189 NGVRST

-3204 NAIGR
+3204 NAIGK
-3209 LSDIGKSRVFE
+3209 LSDNGKKNILE
-3220 EFGISEVIENGKS
+3220 DFGISEVVENGKT
-3233 YLTLDKDKFVQMLK
+3233 YLTLDRDKFVQMLK

-3256 FNLIDVLKTIENN
+3256 FNLIDVLKTVENA
-3269 EGNKEYY
+3269 EGNKDYY

-3322 VEVDASKYEYKFN
+3322 TEVDASKYEYKFN

-3343 DNRLEAIVSI
+3343 NNRLEAIVSI

-3361 KDYLIQQARKN
+3361 KDYLLQQARKN
-3372 NTTYFEEARKFILS
+3372 NTTYFDEAKKFILS
-3386 NPDLASLSYRI
+3386 NPNLAALSYRI

-3406 PITVVDVLPSNVGD
+3406 PITIVDLLPANVGD

-3453 ELVKVEFIDDVEEVT
+3453 ELVKVEFIDDVAEVT

-3477 EEDYLRKVYNYNYRY
+3477 EEDYLKKVYDYNYRY
-3492 FDTDF
+3492 FNTDF
-3497 YKQAKVE
+3497 YKQAKID
-3504 IPRVLSSVV
+3504 IPKILTSVV

-3518 NGGFTDESLEIL
+3518 NGGFTDESLEVL
-3530 RSLRQKYSMFIGQRK
+3530 RAMRQKYSMFIGQRK
-3545 FDSIINDTNLEP
+3545 FDSIINDNELEP
-3557 TKRVVKLAS
+3557 TKRILKLAR

-3591 LNDSR
+3591 LNNSK

-3602 LDIFQVILTSDN
+3602 LDIFQTILTSDN

-3625 ATDALKSAVKV
+3625 ATDALKSAVTT
-3636 VDSFSNLNKDY
+3636 VDSFSNLNKNY

-3659 SVKTQNIGAD
+3659 NIKTQNIGAD

-3683 IMQIAKLNLDRG
+3683 IMQIAKLNLDKG
-3695 IKLRFKRGKTEIKRN
+3695 IQLKFKRGNNVIERN
-3710 LVALLPNINNLYD
+3710 LVRLLPNINNLYD

-3763 VVGFLTSAGVGIN
+3763 VVGFLTSSGVGIN
-3776 QFYFLPQPIL
+3776 QFYLLPQPIL
-3786 KEIADEAMRRQSS
+3786 KEIADEAIRRQSS
-3799 KMGIS
+3799 KMGVS
-3804 KKERMQLDWRDG
+3804 KKERQQLNWRDE

-3824 AKLGKDFFED
+3824 ARLKKDFFD
-3834 LDEGSLTIEWR
+3834 KLDNGTLTIEWR

-3871 TMDSNWYRN
+3871 QMDSNWYRN

-3924 SVERIM
+3924 SIEKMMNDSHFTNVE
-3930 EDKHFLNVDD
+3930 D
-3940 VYNKTFLS
+3940 VYNNTFLS
-3948 KKLNNSSGLLFD
+3948 KKLNNSTGLLFD

-3967 EFTTGFRNMVDLFG
+3967 EFTTGFRKMVDLFG
-3981 RLSNTYYDRNTRNI
+3981 KLSDTYYDRNTKNI

-4014 CKQNNISLRELFY
+4014 CKQNNINLKDLFY

-4060 LIPSVNREG
+4060 LIPSISTEG
-4069 APKRF
+4069 APKKF
-4074 ETVLKLRD
+4074 ETTLKLRD
-4082 TDAKNSYTYAWRD
+4082 TDAKNAYTYAWRD
-4095 LLEHRNK
+4095 LLEHSNK

-4140 MSYNKDGID
+4140 LSYNRDGED
-4149 YTYNQFLKELMLK
+4149 YTYNQYMKELVIR
-4162 ANLNMLDYNKYID
+4162 ANEDSLDYEKYID

-4181 MRNRDIVQEP
+4181 IRNRDIVQEP
-4191 VTRNKSYIVERQE
+4191 VTRFNNYVVERQ
-4204 NAEGKT
+4204 NDSTGKA
-4210 IYMTVENDKYTTTD
+4210 IYMTVVNDKYTTTD
-4224 DTPVPFLQLDGDLYK
+4224 NTPVPYLQLEGELYK
-4239 LIGFKGGD
+4239 FIGFKGIY
-4247 PLYALTYHVNYRD
+4247 PLYALTYHLNYRD
-4260 RGFTINEGTDSTF
+4260 RGFTINEGTSTTF
-4273 INDSSDYT
+4273 INDPTDYT
-4281 DLHEPFSK
+4281 DIHEPFTE
-4289 KFVNDEPVSLLS
+4289 KFLDGDSVNLLTD
-4301 NTFDNTELNKVEDS
+4301 TFDNTELNKVQDK
-4315 DNVDTSDKNITN
+4315 DNVDSSDKDTIPETPVQLTEELRNQTQTN
-4327 DGNIIQKTSEISKV
+4327 DFLNVANKY
-4341 GYKKGLPQKTPDI
+4341 GY
-4354 DYVFTENAEVYT
+4354 
-4366 YVHNLR
+4366 
-4372 DEYNFPN
+4372 
-4379 PNNPKINVSDV
+4379 
-4390 NGTNQAGIR
+4390 
-4399 TDKSGN
+4399 
-4405 ITPNAYGIVV
+4405 
-4415 KKYQQNSDGKFVA
+4415 
-4428 REGQFQDTN
+4428 TN
-4437 EDFEM
+4437 E
-4442 FTRLNEDMF
+4442 T
-4451 SKLAASSNRRIVFPS
+4451 
-4466 QMALGKAA
+4466 
-4474 LPLRFAEWLQFELQ
+4474 
-4488 IRFNVEST
+4488 
-4496 IERNIN
+4496 
-4502 SNYDGYG
+4502 
-4509 LRITD
+4509 
-4514 ARTTNVEFLEA
+4514 
-4525 SNQYGTTN
+4525 
-4533 AELLDELANKG
+4533 LLDELTNKG
-4544 KERKNECK
+4544 KQRKNECK